1 MLFGRKMAQTDT
13 RGDSLEA
20 HLQQEMQQESPVLL
34 AVVRSFR
41 ELDQLARRLGFFS
54 HSESYTRNVPW
65 WPIIAVLGTYSAGK
79 STFLNDYLDY
89 PLQLSGNQA
98 VDDKFTVIC
107 FGKDSQVR
115 ALPALALDADPRFPF
130 YKMSKEINV
139 SAAGEGGRMDAYL
152 QLKTCPSEIARGRI
166 FIDSPGFD
174 ADEQRT
180 AVLRIT
186 DHIVDLS
193 DIVLVFFDAR
203 HPESGSMRDTLE
215 HLVEKTVKRSDTN
228 KFLYVLNHLD
238 ATAQDDNAEQVV
250 AAWQRG
256 LAQKGLTA
264 GRFYHIYSRSA
275 ATPIADPQVRAR
287 YEAMRETDY
296 TEIDTRIQQIR
307 VGQAYRIV
315 GALERSATELEQ
327 HVIPQLRGLLHN
339 WRTQVLRRDGLLFGA
354 GIVVI
359 GLLSWIGLGELLGE
373 MVLGLWGWVIGLGC
387 VGGAFAYVHWQV
399 RGRVRAKVIAAFCQ
413 NYMDQHSHNGGNPQ
427 PEHVENIVSAF
438 MRSTSW
444 YRSIF
449 QKEPAAWN
457 ARARALIEKIQA
469 ETESYVQQLN
479 DMYTNPS
486 GAAESQ
492 APKEPHVRELPTEAV
507 SGSQTA
513 QSGK

>member
-1 MLFGRKMAQTDT
+1 MLLGRKTAQTDK

-34 AVVRSFR
+34 AAVRNFR

-54 HSESYTRNVPW
+54 QAESYTRNVPW

-79 STFLNDYLDY
+79 STFLNDYLGY
-89 PLQLSGNQA
+89 ALQLSGNQA

-107 FGKDSQVR
+107 FGKDSEVR

-130 YKMSKEINV
+130 YKMSQEINA
-139 SAAGEGGRMDAYL
+139 SAAGEGRRMDAYL
-152 QLKTCPSEIARGRI
+152 QLKTCPSEVARGRI

-174 ADEQRT
+174 ADDQRT

-186 DHIVDLS
+186 EHIVDLS
-193 DIVLVFFDAR
+193 DMVLVFFDAR
-203 HPESGSMRDTLE
+203 HPEAGSMRDTLE
-215 HLVEKTVKRSDTN
+215 HLVEKTITRSDTT
-228 KFLYVLNHLD
+228 KFLYILNHLD
-238 ATAQDDNAEQVV
+238 ATAQEDNAEQVV

-275 ATPIADPQVRAR
+275 AAPIADPQVRAR

-296 TEIDTRIQQIR
+296 TEIDSRIQQIR

-315 GALERSATELEQ
+315 GSLAGTATELEQ
-327 HVIPQLRGLLHN
+327 SVIPQVRVLLDN
-339 WRTQVLRRDGLLFGA
+339 WRTQVLRWDGLLVGA
-354 GIVVI
+354 SIVLV
-359 GLLSWIGLGELLGE
+359 GLLAWVGLGDILGE
-373 MVLGLWGWVIGLGC
+373 MIGGSWGWMIGLAC
-387 VGGAFAYVHWQV
+387 VTGACGYVHWQV
-399 RGRVRAKVIAAFCQ
+399 RRRVRGKVIATFRR
-413 NYMDQHSHNGGNPQ
+413 NYTAQHSRNSSRTQ
-427 PEHVENIVSAF
+427 AEYVENIVSAF
-438 MRSTSW
+438 QRSTCW

-457 ARARALIEKIQA
+457 ARARALIETIRA
-469 ETESYVQQLN
+469 ETDRYVQQLN

-486 GAAESQ
+486 GVTQSQ
-492 APKEPHVRELPTEAV
+492 ALKEPEVGV
-507 SGSQTA
+507 ST
-513 QSGK
+513 QSAPAS

>member
-1 MLFGRKMAQTDT
+1 
-13 RGDSLEA
+13 
-20 HLQQEMQQESPVLL
+20 
-34 AVVRSFR
+34 
-41 ELDQLARRLGFFS
+41 
-54 HSESYTRNVPW
+54 
-65 WPIIAVLGTYSAGK
+65 
-79 STFLNDYLDY
+79 
-89 PLQLSGNQA
+89 
-98 VDDKFTVIC
+98 
-107 FGKDSQVR
+107 
-115 ALPALALDADPRFPF
+115 
-130 YKMSKEINV
+130 
-139 SAAGEGGRMDAYL
+139 MDAYL